1 MWERASSVS
10 RGERG
15 NAQTEYILLAVLIA
29 LAVIAVILP
38 R

>member
-1 MWERASSVS
+1 MRQRESDG
-10 RGERG
+10 GERG
-15 NAQTEYILLAVLIA
+15 DAQTEYILLAVLIA